1 MRIIITGAAGRIG
14 REITEELS
22 GSNELCLID
31 KFPISNRKSIIANL
45 AQRRVRSYRKPW
57 LKARL
62 PRWMFLF
69 EQTDVVIHLAAN
81 IQPLAPWEQVLPD
94 NIMATYNVFEAAVL
108 YHVPRVVFASSNWA
122 VKARERSM
130 APQCY
135 LPDGPK
141 IDANVG
147 PEPCTPYGLSKAF
160 GETAGRM
167 LVDEGKL
174 RSFVAVRIG
183 NCNSVPDKDAEV
195 RSRWI
200 GSRDIRSLLRRCAE
214 AEFDGFHVVYGV
226 SAQATAPYDLSH
238 TRKLLAWEP
247 RQNSMDR

>member
-31 KFPISNRKSIIANL
+31 KFPISNRKSILANL

-69 EQTDVVIHLAAN
+69 EQTDVVIHLAAS

-108 YHVPRVVFASSNWA
+108 SCVPRVVFASSNWA
-122 VKARERSM
+122 VKAREKSM
-130 APQCY
+130 APECY

-141 IDANVG
+141 IESSIG

-183 NCNSVPDKDAEV
+183 AYDPVPQKDAET
-195 RSRWI
+195 RTRWI

-214 AEFDGFHVVYGV
+214 AEFDGYHVVYGI
-226 SAQATAPYDLSH
+226 SAQLESPYNLASTKQLLS
-238 TRKLLAWEP
+238 WEP
-247 RQNSMDR
+247 VQTP